1 MIGVHVFSFILATG
15 KDTSGMDVDHLCRNH
30 RCCNP
35 RHLELVTHRENGY
48 RGKRGILYL
57 KCVHGHD
64 MTPDNRRLRAFD
76 KVELQPGE
84 TKTVTFKIK
93 ASDLAFVGPTPDY
106 KWILEEGDFVMKV
119 GKLTKTIVCNE
130 TKKWETPNI
139 Q

>member
-1 MIGVHVFSFILATG
+1 MRVNKVGDDECWEWTGPVNSSGYGGITVNGRVIGVHVFSFILATG

-64 MTPDNRRLRAFD
+64 MTPDNIAL
-76 KVELQPGE
+76 
-84 TKTVTFKIK
+84 
-93 ASDLAFVGPTPDY
+93 S
-106 KWILEEGDFVMKV
+106 
-119 GKLTKTIVCNE
+119 
-130 TKKWETPNI
+130 
-139 Q
+139 